1 MNKSDFFTADAVKPH
16 FTYDDY
22 CESADMIASHL
33 GDFRPEVLL
42 VLGSGLGF
50 LGDRVEARTCVSY
63 ADIPHFRAST
73 APGHEGRFVFGELR
87 GKRVAL
93 PVCDYATGEM
103 EFYDI
108 GDGMLVENG
117 PMRIPEPVPD
127 PARRL
132 TPTVGTLMLVPG
144 LLFDRRGRRIGYG
157 KGMYDRYIRRF
168 PDFLRGSTAVGV
180 TFHALLSDTPI
191 PYTDFDVNLAL
202 VVTERGLVFTR
213 RIEKAPK
220 WEVRH
225 RRHVPLLDRDGNPA
239 QLRARTF
246 YDAAYVSP
254 EEGKYAPPRAKET
267 KE

>member
-1 MNKSDFFTADAVKPH
+1 MTVLTDA
-16 FTYDDY
+16 
-22 CESADMIASHL
+22 ESPCTLAQCDAPNPKTERRRAARELRDAMPAALRAEASAAICQKILAMASFGLCDTVFCYSPVGSEVDIRPLIA
-33 GDFRPEVLL
+33 
-42 VLGSGLGF
+42 
-50 LGDRVEARTCVSY
+50 EART
-63 ADIPHFRAST
+63 
-73 APGHEGRFVFGELR
+73 R

-108 GDGMLVENG
+108 GDGTLTESG

-132 TPTVGTLMLVPG
+132 TPTVGTLMLIPG

-180 TFHALLSDTPI
+180 TFSALLSDTPI

-239 QLRARTF
+239 KPHVREF

>member
-1 MNKSDFFTADAVKPH
+1 MTVLTDAEKTCTSTQSGTPNPKTERRRAARELRDAMPAALRAEASTAICQKILAMASFGLCDTVFCYSPVGS
-16 FTYDDY
+16 
-22 CESADMIASHL
+22 EADIRPLIA
-33 GDFRPEVLL
+33 
-42 VLGSGLGF
+42 
-50 LGDRVEARTCVSY
+50 EART
-63 ADIPHFRAST
+63 
-73 APGHEGRFVFGELR
+73 R

-108 GDGMLVENG
+108 GDGTLVENG

-168 PDFLRGSTAVGV
+168 PDFLRGSTAIGV

-239 QLRARTF
+239 QLRARKF